1 MINEIAKIGNF
12 MVEAYIHAWPYL
24 LVTIP
29 LAVLVNL
36 SGISRFIEKAFS
48 AKPLLAILL
57 ATVVGAFSPFCSC
70 GVIPVIT
77 ALLISGVPLAPVM
90 SFWLASPSMDPE
102 VFFLSVS
109 QLGMDLA
116 VWRLI
121 GTFIMSLAGGYI
133 THFLIQIKWL
143 GKDVL
148 KHKEDKPH
156 KFTWKNPFAPVPVFA
171 GTPDICCSE
180 SEKDEKAQYFSSI
193 SDDVDAASCSTG
205 SCGSSCGDSEKSE
218 DSEKPGLISRV
229 LDESRKAFFMIFKF
243 MSLAFFLEALIILYL
258 PEEWIVSLLGREN
271 IFAIPVSAMI
281 GIPLYTTNLTALG
294 LMGGLLNQGMNPG
307 AVLAF
312 LIGGAT
318 TTVPAMA
325 AVYGIVKKR
334 VFILYVSF
342 ALGAALIT
350 GYLYQIFQ
358 NLF

>member
-1 MINEIAKIGNF
+1 MINEIVKILTF
-12 MVEAYIHAWPYL
+12 MAEAYVHAWPYL

-29 LAVLVNL
+29 LAVMVNL
-36 SGISRFIEKAFS
+36 SGISRYIGKAFN
-48 AKPLLAILL
+48 AKPLLAIFL

-116 VWRLI
+116 VWRLA
-121 GTFIMSLAGGYI
+121 GTFIMSLSGGYI
-133 THFLIQIKWL
+133 THFLIRIKWIDT
-143 GKDVL
+143 DVMKL
-148 KHKEDKPH
+148 KKSKSP
-156 KFTWKNPFAPVPVFA
+156 KRRGRSPFTPIPVFA
-171 GTPDICCSE
+171 GSTETCCPD
-180 SEKDEKAQYFSSI
+180 SEKKNNVQFFSTLSG
-193 SDDVDAASCSTG
+193 DAERASCSGT
-205 SCGSSCGDSEKSE
+205 SCGSSCDDTEEREHAGDR
-218 DSEKPGLISRV
+218 GLWSRV
-229 LDESRKAFFMIFKF
+229 FEESRKALFMIFKF

-258 PEEWIVSLLGREN
+258 PEEWIVSLLGRDN
-271 IFAIPVSAMI
+271 IFAIPLSTLI

-294 LMGGLLNQGMNPG
+294 LTGGLLNQGMNPG

-342 ALGAALIT
+342 ALCAALLT
-350 GYLYQIFQ
+350 GYLYHIF
-358 NLF
+358 NTLF